1 MCRSKKYN
9 YLLLQQRKDM
19 KITKQIAVS
28 FILLVVIAS
37 LYRIMPGRPWGFA
50 PQLAM
55 AIFGGAVIKDKKFAF
70 LLPLLSMFFSDALYE
85 VLYRNGVGNIRGFY
99 DGQLTNYVLFG
110 LMVFFGFL
118 IKNFN
123 IGRIA
128 LASVL
133 APTAYFF
140 LSNFMVWASN
150 SPLAGLGRP
159 KTFGGLLLTLGDGL
173 PFYAWSVA
181 ATFIFSAI
189 LFGSYYLVTKPTL
202 QIAPHLHN

>member
-1 MCRSKKYN
+1 
-9 YLLLQQRKDM
+9 M
-19 KITKQIAVS
+19 KITKQIITS
-28 FILLVVIAS
+28 FILLIVIAS

-70 LLPLLSMFFSDALYE
+70 LLPLLSMFISDALYE

-133 APTAYFF
+133 APTTYFF
-140 LSNFMVWASN
+140 LSNFMIWASP
-150 SPLAGLGRP
+150 SPLAGLGRA
-159 KTFGGLLLTLGDGL
+159 KTFNGLLLTLGDGL
-173 PFYAWSVA
+173 PFYVWSVA
-181 ATFIFSAI
+181 ATLIFSAI
-189 LFGSYYLVTKPTL
+189 LFGSYYLITKPVL
-202 QIAPHLHN
+202 QTAPHLHN